1 VKNSFFKPSMSFSI
15 AQQRALILQKIR
27 IFFAEKDI
35 LEVETPLLCSGTVTD
50 VYLDAFECNYTY
62 THLPSKKFYLQT
74 SPEFSLKRL
83 LASGYGDIFQLSKAF
98 RDEECGRH
106 HNAEFT
112 LLEWYRLGFDHLEL
126 MDEVA
131 ELLTFILSCDGV
143 DKITYQQ
150 LFIDYV
156 GVDPLLVSQ
165 ADLRIILNK
174 NNILSD
180 WLVKETSI
188 DVLLQVILAEIIE
201 PQIGQE
207 KPCFI
212 YDFPRSQASLAKISK
227 ENPLVA
233 ERFECYYRG
242 IELVNG
248 FHELTDAKEQLARF
262 NSDNEQR
269 KEKGLV
275 EKPIDMRF
283 IAALEAGLPECSGVA
298 LGIDRLV
305 MLACNLDHIDQVLTF
320 NTNKA

>member
-1 VKNSFFKPSMSFSI
+1 MTLAI
-15 AQQRALILQKIR
+15 ARQRALILQKVR
-27 IFFAEKDI
+27 QFFINKNV
-35 LEVETPLLCSGTVTD
+35 LEVDTPLLCSGTVTD
-50 VYLDAFECNYTY
+50 VYLDAFDCDYY
-62 THLPSKKFYLQT
+62 YSKTTLSPLKYYLQT
-74 SPEFSLKRL
+74 SPEFALKRL
-83 LASGYGDIFQLSKAF
+83 LASDYGDIFQLCKAF
-98 RDEECGRH
+98 RHEECGRH

-112 LLEWYRLGFDHLEL
+112 ILEWYRLGFDHLEL

-143 DKITYQQ
+143 DKTTYQQ

-156 GVDPLLVSQ
+156 GVDPLLASQ
-165 ADLRIILNK
+165 TDLKRILN
-174 NNILSD
+174 NNNKLSD
-180 WLVKETSI
+180 WLVKETDI

-201 PQIGQE
+201 PHIGNNR
-207 KPCFI
+207 PCFI
-212 YDFPRSQASLAKISK
+212 YDFPSSQASLAKMSK

-248 FHELTDAKEQLARF
+248 FHELTDAKEQLVRF
-262 NSDNEQR
+262 NRDNKQR
-269 KEKGLV
+269 REKDLV

-305 MLACNLDHIDQVLTF
+305 MLACDLDHIDQVITF
-320 NTNKA
+320 NTNNA